1 MNGLEGVVTCPS
13 SDVLCTERDLRLAE
27 YLQVQTTSQPSTVT
41 TAGSTTAITQSLT
54 TLDNVRDQTTA
65 SSAHQFCISS
75 PLFFILY
82 VYTLLVTSVVTYR
95 YYV

>member
-41 TAGSTTAITQSLT
+41 TAGGTTAAITQSST
-54 TLDNVRDQTTA
+54 TLDNVRDQTTS

-82 VYTLLVTSVVTYR
+82 VYTLLVTSVVT
-95 YYV
+95 

>member
-1 MNGLEGVVTCPS
+1 MTCPS

-41 TAGSTTAITQSLT
+41 TAGSTTAITQSST
-54 TLDNVRDQTTA
+54 TLDSVRDQTTT
-65 SSAHQFCISS
+65 SSAHQCFIYF

-82 VYTLLVTSVVTYR
+82 VYTLLVTFFVT
-95 YYV
+95 

>member
-1 MNGLEGVVTCPS
+1 MDGLEGVVICPS

-41 TAGSTTAITQSLT
+41 TAGSTTAGRTQSST
-54 TLDNVRDQTTA
+54 TLDSVRDQTTT
-65 SSAHQFCISS
+65 SSAHQCFIYF

-82 VYTLLVTSVVTYR
+82 VYTLLVTFFVT
-95 YYV
+95 

>member
-1 MNGLEGVVTCPS
+1 MTCPS

-41 TAGSTTAITQSLT
+41 TAGSTTAAITLSS
-54 TLDNVRDQTTA
+54 TLDNVRDQTTT
-65 SSAHQFCISS
+65 SSADQFCISS

-82 VYTLLVTSVVTYR
+82 VYTLLVTSVVTQR

>member
-1 MNGLEGVVTCPS
+1 MDGLEGVVTCPS

-41 TAGSTTAITQSLT
+41 TAGSTTAAITQSST
-54 TLDNVRDQTTA
+54 TLDNVRDQTT
-65 SSAHQFCISS
+65 SSCADQCFISS

-82 VYTLLVTSVVTYR
+82 VYTLLVTSVVT
-95 YYV
+95 